1 MTDKRQKVTFNYV
14 TVMKL
19 QKNGHYFVVEY
30 IIPFKRDLSFAATH
44 SQKNSNIKPVYVST
58 NLGYLIH
65 LLKLKQT

>member
-1 MTDKRQKVTFNYV
+1 MTDKRQKVTFN
-14 TVMKL
+14 L
-19 QKNGHYFVVEY
+19 CNGHEATKERSFVVEY